1 MIITRTPYRISLFGG
16 GSDFPSWYLKEGGKV
31 VAFSIDKFCYL
42 TVRKLPPF
50 FDHKYRVSYSK
61 TEEVVDINKIAH
73 PAFREGI
80 RLYNYGEPVEIHHHG
95 DLPARSGIGTSSAF
109 AVGLISALKKL
120 NGESFNQIDTANE
133 AIKFEQNILK
143 ENVGSQDQ
151 ITCALGGFNSIEFFS
166 NGSWA
171 LNKINLST
179 SLTREIEDRSVL
191 IYTGISRI
199 SSELS
204 KNLKEGRD
212 INLRAMRRT
221 IQLAEESIKIF
232 KDNKNLDEI
241 GLMLQE
247 GWSLKQEINP
257 LSYNFQV
264 QEIINRAQKAGALGG
279 KVLGAGG
286 GGFCLLWLK
295 KDSKKDFLEKFR
307 SSLVVPFSIDNAGTK
322 IIFEST

>member
-1 MIITRTPYRISLFGG
+1 MRVINKFRFIKIIV
-16 GSDFPSWYLKEGGKV
+16 K
-31 VAFSIDKFCYL
+31 IDKYFFFSSLKISYRYYKKFFLRNL
-42 TVRKLPPF
+42 TFSGWGMTTNTNPPW
-50 FDHKYRVSYSK
+50 
-61 TEEVVDINKIAH
+61 
-73 PAFREGI
+73 
-80 RLYNYGEPVEIHHHG
+80 
-95 DLPARSGIGTSSAF
+95 TS
-109 AVGLISALKKL
+109 
-120 NGESFNQIDTANE
+120 NNNNE

-179 SLTREIEDRSVL
+179 SLTKEIEDRSVL